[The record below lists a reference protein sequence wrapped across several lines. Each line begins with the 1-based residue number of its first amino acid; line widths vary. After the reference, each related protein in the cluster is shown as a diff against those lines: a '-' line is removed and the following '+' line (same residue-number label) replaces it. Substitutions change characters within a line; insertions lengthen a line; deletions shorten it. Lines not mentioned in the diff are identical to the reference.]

1 MFKLDIIKDVLVFSI
16 VYVPPFLVF
25 SKFWREKKKS
35 NLLLVLIGIAYVIT
49 CIFTENLIPFI
60 FVLLNM
66 RYLKHRDGPYEFDI
80 RRFKFF
86 NAIVSVVVF
95 YLIAIGISIIETII
109 LSNFRVELKQQE
121 IVTHMANMSL
131 NKFLIM
137 IPVIIIF
144 APILEEF
151 VFRWLL
157 FEKIFTKRMGIYMAA
172 LLSSLIFAVIHFS
185 LNAFPIIFW
194 IGIYNCYLINKKGY
208 WYAVFNHCAFNSV
221 TVAALLLQKLSM
233 M

>member
-25 SKFWREKKKS
+25 SKFWRDEKKS
-35 NLLLVLIGIAYVIT
+35 NLLLVLIGIVYLIT
-49 CIFTENLIPFI
+49 CIFTENFIPFV

-66 RYLKHRDGPYEFDI
+66 IYLKHRDGPYEFDI
-80 RRFKFF
+80 RGFKFF
-86 NAIVSVVVF
+86 KALAAVVVF
-95 YLIAIGISIIETII
+95 YLITVGISITETII
-109 LSNFRVELKQQE
+109 LSNFRVELKQQD

-137 IPVIIIF
+137 IPVVIIF

-157 FEKIFTKRMGIYMAA
+157 FKKIFTKRMGVYLAA
-172 LLSSLIFAVIHFS
+172 ILSSLIFAVIHFS
-185 LNAFPIIFW
+185 LNAFPIILW

-221 TVAALLLQKLSM
+221 TIVALLLQKLSM
-233 M
+233 R

>member
-25 SKFWREKKKS
+25 SKFWRDKKKS
-35 NLLLVLIGIAYVIT
+35 NLLLVLIGIAYMIT
-49 CIFTENLIPFI
+49 CIFTENFIPFI
-60 FVLLNM
+60 FVLLNI
-66 RYLKHRDGPYEFDI
+66 RYLRHRDGPYEFDI

-86 NAIVSVVVF
+86 KALAAVVVF
-95 YLIAIGISIIETII
+95 YLITIGISITETII
-109 LSNFRVELKQQE
+109 LSNFRVELKQQD

-137 IPVIIIF
+137 IPVVIIF

-157 FEKIFTKRMGIYMAA
+157 FKKIFT
-172 LLSSLIFAVIHFS
+172 
-185 LNAFPIIFW
+185 
-194 IGIYNCYLINKKGY
+194 
-208 WYAVFNHCAFNSV
+208 
-221 TVAALLLQKLSM
+221 
-233 M
+233 